1 MARTRPPRGLSK
13 DERRL
18 WNEVAKTATPLHTS
32 TTLPEPVEE
41 IRAPALIPEAPEANT
56 VEFPPDFAIGAKP
69 RSPKPTPSN
78 GMKPSIQM
86 DRKSFQKMSK
96 GKLSPEARIDLHGY
110 TVAEAEPK
118 LAEFIARS
126 FAKGRRLVLV
136 ITGKGKSGNDWDPVP
151 QRTGILRHQV
161 PIWLAGSHLSSMV
174 LQVSPAHLKHG
185 GSGAFYVYLRRN
197 G

>member
-1 MARTRPPRGLSK
+1 MARSRPPRGLSK

-18 WNEVAKTATPLHTS
+18 WNEVAQTATPLHAS

-41 IRAPALIPEAPEANT
+41 IRAPELIPDAPEANS
-56 VEFPPDFAIGAKP
+56 VEFPSDFAIGAKP
-69 RSPKPTPSN
+69 RSQKPTRAS
-78 GMKPSIQM
+78 GAKPSIQM

-151 QRTGILRHQV
+151 QRTGILKHQV
-161 PIWLAGSHLSSMV
+161 PIWLAGPRLSPMV

-185 GSGAFYVYLRRN
+185 GAGALYVYLRRN